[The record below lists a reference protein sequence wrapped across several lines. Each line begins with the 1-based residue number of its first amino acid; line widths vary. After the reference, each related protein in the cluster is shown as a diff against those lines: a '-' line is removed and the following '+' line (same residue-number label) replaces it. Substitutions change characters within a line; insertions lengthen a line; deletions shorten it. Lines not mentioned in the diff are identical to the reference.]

1 MPDTY
6 LSPYIPPG
14 YNILPTLPMV
24 HKTSMFT
31 GNADSFG
38 VNQAMQGC
46 KIIFLLTRP
55 AGLVGGKTYSPLW
68 YYHSPLRIN
77 HICIMYYNILMKAI
91 KYSN

>member
-1 MPDTY
+1 MKIIF
-6 LSPYIPPG
+6 LSSHPKHNVVVCTQEDRLDETI
-14 YNILPTLPMV
+14 
-24 HKTSMFT
+24 
-31 GNADSFG
+31 
-38 VNQAMQGC
+38 QGC

>member
-1 MPDTY
+1 MKE
-6 LSPYIPPG
+6 
-14 YNILPTLPMV
+14 YNSSEECGHIINIS
-24 HKTSMFT
+24 SMYRHHMS
-31 GNADSFG
+31 GDRAHL
-38 VNQAMQGC
+38 AKQGC